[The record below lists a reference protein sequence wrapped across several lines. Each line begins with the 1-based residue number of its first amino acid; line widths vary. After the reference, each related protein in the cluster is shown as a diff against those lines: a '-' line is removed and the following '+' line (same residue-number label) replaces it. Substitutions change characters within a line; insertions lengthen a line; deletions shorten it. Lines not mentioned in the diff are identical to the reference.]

1 MKTNRS
7 ASLRTLLCAVL
18 ALPLFGLSL
27 PSAFGFWSTAG
38 AAAAIDEAAI
48 LTASAGSAPVASPVE
63 GETYTGVYV
72 ELPLSAT
79 DADGDAVIFKL
90 VDAPRLG
97 TAKVEGS
104 TLQYTPT
111 EGKTGTDKFTYAAVD
126 TLGNVSEPAQVKL
139 KIRKNAAKMTYAD
152 MSSDSAHYAALRLS
166 ECGAITGEKIGASY
180 FFHPDDTVTRSEFI
194 AMASAV
200 ARLPITQTA
209 QTDFADDSGLSAW
222 AKPYIS
228 AAANTGLVSGYLT
241 ASGNAEIRGGN
252 PITMAEA
259 SVIVNNLLTENLD
272 APVEA
277 AALENSMA
285 PAWAASATAR
295 LAAAEVLPDEAKNE
309 PSDKITRKTACEMLY
324 RAMSLMDA

>member
-27 PSAFGFWSTAG
+27 PSAFGFWPMG
-38 AAAAIDEAAI
+38 GAAAIDEASI
-48 LTASAGSAPVASPVE
+48 LTAATGSAPVASPVE
-63 GETYTGVYV
+63 GETYAGVYV

-97 TAKVEGS
+97 TAKIEDNL
-104 TLQYTPT
+104 LQYTPT
-111 EGKTGTDKFTYAAVD
+111 EGKTGTDKFTYCAVD
-126 TLGNVSEPAQVKL
+126 TLGNVSEPAQIKL

-152 MSSDSAHYAALRLS
+152 MATDSAHYAALRLS
-166 ECGAITGEKIGASY
+166 ECGVLTGEKIGASA
-180 FFHPDDTVTRSEFI
+180 FFHPNDTVTRSEFI

-209 QTDFADDSGLSAW
+209 QTDFADDAGLSSW

-228 AAANTGLVSGYLT
+228 AAASTGLVSGYLT
-241 ASGNAEIRGGN
+241 TAGSAEIRGGN
-252 PITMAEA
+252 PITAAEA

-272 APVEA
+272 TPVEA
-277 AALENSMA
+277 AALENSTI

-295 LAAAEVLPDEAKNE
+295 LTAAEVLPDEAKNE
-309 PSDKITRKTACEMLY
+309 PSEKITRKTACEMLY
-324 RAMSLMDA
+324 RAMTLMDA